1 MKHFE
6 PIWGSNVNIPLTITS
21 ISVKE
26 FSVPKPASAKTTT
39 TKPPAPPMLKDRT
52 VGAVTR
58 SVSMYREKREAE
70 GQTPDTPKKF
80 KYGELKP
87 NDINKT

>member
-6 PIWGSNVNIPLTITS
+6 PIWGENSNVVNNT
-21 ISVKE
+21 ISVPEKE
-26 FSVPKPASAKTTT
+26 TVSPKSTNKTPV
-39 TKPPAPPMLKDRT
+39 KRPPSPVLRNRT

-70 GQTPDTPKKF
+70 DTTGGDVKK
-80 KYGELKP
+80 LKAG
-87 NDINKT
+87 

>member
-6 PIWGSNVNIPLTITS
+6 PIWGENVNIPLTITS

-26 FSVPKPASAKTTT
+26 FSVPKSTNTKTTTT
-39 TKPPAPPMLKDRT
+39 TKPPPPPPMLKDRT

-70 GQTPDTPKKF
+70 GQIQDTTKKF
-80 KYGELKP
+80 KVGKLVFKVC
-87 NDINKT
+87 